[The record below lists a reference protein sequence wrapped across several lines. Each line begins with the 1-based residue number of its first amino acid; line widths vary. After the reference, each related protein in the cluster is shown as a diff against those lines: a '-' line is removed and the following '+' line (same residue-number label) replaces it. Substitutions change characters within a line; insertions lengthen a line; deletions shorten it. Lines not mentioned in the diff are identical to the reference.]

1 MIPLE
6 PTKKKTYINLE
17 CGFDIETTS
26 TYIQDE
32 KVAFMYEWTF
42 GMKDKNFIC
51 YGRTWEQFIE
61 LCEKL
66 QRHFELGEDRIL
78 VVYIHNFSF
87 EFQFMR
93 KYFEW
98 LNVFSVDERKPIKAL
113 CSYGIEFRDSYIL
126 SGYSLQNC

>member
-1 MIPLE
+1 MVQYEELNLDKIE
-6 PTKKKTYINLE
+6 YDTIRTNKKKTYINIE

-42 GMKDKNFIC
+42 GIKDKNFIC

-66 QRHFELGEDRIL
+66 QRYFELGEDRIL
-78 VVYIHNFSF
+78 VVYIHNMSF

-93 KYFEW
+93 K
-98 LNVFSVDERKPIKAL
+98 
-113 CSYGIEFRDSYIL
+113 
-126 SGYSLQNC
+126 